1 MKRYILARI
10 GQAVLVLWLTY
21 TAVFVFINLLPSDQI
36 EILFDPAENMS
47 AESAT
52 MIRAYYGLDR
62 PLIVQYLDQLWHAV
76 QGDLG
81 FSISTGV
88 PVVQRIAS
96 VAGNTM
102 VLASWAL
109 IFSGVISLAITY
121 LSSTTR
127 SVRLKNGLRAIP
139 ELFSSVPTF
148 WLGLV
153 ALHLFSIRFG
163 IISLF
168 PDGSVTSL
176 FIAALVLAIPVS
188 APITQVLCASV
199 ESASREGYVTVAR
212 AKGLSKPAVLLRHI
226 AKNAAGPGIT
236 VVGLSIG
243 SLFAG
248 SVVTETVFGRIG
260 LGGILL
266 QAIGKQD
273 IPLVQGMVVLTA
285 LIVVTV
291 NLIVDLIYPL
301 LDPRIAASRTSSQ
314 KIGAF

>member
-1 MKRYILARI
+1 MKGYIFARI

-36 EILFDPAENMS
+36 EILFDPAENLS
-47 AESAT
+47 PETAA

-62 PLIVQYLDQLWHAV
+62 PLIVQYFDQLSHAV
-76 QGDLG
+76 RGDLG
-81 FSISTGV
+81 FSVSTGL
-88 PVVQRIAS
+88 PVIQRIAS

-102 VLASWAL
+102 VLASAAL
-109 IFSGVISLAITY
+109 TFAVVIALVITY

-127 SVRLKNGLRAIP
+127 SVRLKGGLRAIP
-139 ELFSSVPTF
+139 ELFSSIPTF

-153 ALHLFSIRFG
+153 ALHLFSIKLG

-168 PDGSVTSL
+168 PDGSITSL
-176 FIAALVLAIPVS
+176 VIAALVLSIPVS

-199 ESASREGYVTVAR
+199 ENASREGYVTVAR
-212 AKGLSKPAVLLRHI
+212 AKGLGKSAVLLRHI
-226 AKNAAGPGIT
+226 VKNAAGPGIT

-248 SVVTETVFGRIG
+248 SVVTETVFGRVG

-273 IPLVQGMVVLTA
+273 VPLVQGMVVLTA

-301 LDPRIAASRTSSQ
+301 LDPRIATSRNASQ